1 MIFVFSSAASIL
13 GTDPLS
19 STWGGSRMVGSY
31 TESITGLHRKTLSVS
46 GTFELRRLNEIGE
59 LFIN

>member
-1 MIFVFSSAASIL
+1 
-13 GTDPLS
+13 
-19 STWGGSRMVGSY
+19 MVGSY
-31 TESITGLHRKTLSVS
+31 TESITGLHRQTLSVS